1 MSQRPRVENLE
12 NEKSWKSEKS
22 NHDIVMNEKFA
33 KNVVMNE
40 EFVKDSV
47 MNAKIRSEGCDGPI
61 HIQNWWTEQLTARQQ
76 TFI

>member
-40 EFVKDSV
+40 EFVKDSS
-47 MNAKIRSEGCDGPI
+47 R
-61 HIQNWWTEQLTARQQ
+61 
-76 TFI
+76 